1 MLYFLHKYRSALTTM
16 QLCSLDQFMIY
27 TYTNY
32 ATRCKYLYNVVH
44 CVKNLACCS
53 LVDAS
58 PGSSIKTLSFE
69 HKTPQL

>member
-1 MLYFLHKYRSALTTM
+1 MLYFLYKYKIAPTAM
-16 QLCSLDQFMIY
+16 QLDLLDQFMIY

-58 PGSSIKTLSFE
+58 TGSSVKILSFE
-69 HKTPQL
+69 HKTPKL